1 MRYLSFSL
9 LLATLP
15 AAASDFDGS
24 SASLLWGLPFALI
37 LLSIALGPLF
47 FSRIWHHHFG
57 KITAFWTL
65 LFLTPF
71 IITFGF
77 GAGVHTVAHALVE
90 EYIPFILLL
99 LALYT
104 ISGGIFVSGDLHGSP
119 KLNTTLLAV
128 GTALSSIMGTT
139 GAAMLM
145 IRPLLKANHKRHYRV
160 HIVIFFIFLV
170 ANIGGG
176 LTPLGDPPLF
186 LGFLKGVDFMW
197 TVKHMLI
204 PVLISSVILLAVFYI
219 IDSRHF
225 KREQSEHL
233 APTPSDKE
241 EKVKIY
247 GKWNF
252 LLLAGVVGAVLLSGL
267 WKPNHPGFEILGSH
281 YALQNLMRDGIL
293 LALTAVSWI
302 ITPKQVRAGNEFNFE
317 PIAEVGKLF
326 LGIFITISPVLAIL
340 KAGETGALAS
350 VVSLVHDAAGNP
362 INVMYFWM
370 SGILSAFLD
379 NAPTYLVF
387 FNMAGG
393 DAQALMT
400 GHLFH
405 SLLAVSMGS
414 VFMGALTYIGNA
426 PNFMVKAIAEQRGV
440 PMPSFFGYMAWSV
453 IVLVPLFV
461 LHTMVFFV
469 WQLF

>member
-1 MRYLSFSL
+1 MRSLSFLL
-9 LLATLP
+9 LLAAFP
-15 AAASDFDGS
+15 ASASDFDGS

-47 FSRIWHHHFG
+47 FSHTWHHHFG

-71 IITFGF
+71 IVTFGF
-77 GAGVHTVAHALVE
+77 SAGVHTVAHALVE

-128 GTALSSIMGTT
+128 GTALSSVMGTT

-145 IRPLLKANHKRHYRV
+145 IRPLLKANHNRYYRV

-197 TVKHMLI
+197 TVKHMLM
-204 PVLISSVILLAVFYI
+204 PVLISSVVLLTVFYI

-225 KREQSEHL
+225 HREQREHL
-233 APTPSDKE
+233 VPASTETE

-281 YALQNLMRDGIL
+281 YALQNLARDGIL

-461 LHTMVFFV
+461 LHTMIFFV

>member
-1 MRYLSFSL
+1 MRSLSFLL
-9 LLATLP
+9 LLAAFP

-47 FSRIWHHHFG
+47 FSHTWHHHFG

-176 LTPLGDPPLF
+176 LTPF
-186 LGFLKGVDFMW
+186 RR
-197 TVKHMLI
+197 
-204 PVLISSVILLAVFYI
+204 ILLC
-219 IDSRHF
+219 S
-225 KREQSEHL
+225 
-233 APTPSDKE
+233 
-241 EKVKIY
+241 
-247 GKWNF
+247 
-252 LLLAGVVGAVLLSGL
+252 
-267 WKPNHPGFEILGSH
+267 
-281 YALQNLMRDGIL
+281 
-293 LALTAVSWI
+293 
-302 ITPKQVRAGNEFNFE
+302 
-317 PIAEVGKLF
+317 
-326 LGIFITISPVLAIL
+326 
-340 KAGETGALAS
+340 
-350 VVSLVHDAAGNP
+350 
-362 INVMYFWM
+362 
-370 SGILSAFLD
+370 
-379 NAPTYLVF
+379 
-387 FNMAGG
+387 
-393 DAQALMT
+393 
-400 GHLFH
+400 
-405 SLLAVSMGS
+405 
-414 VFMGALTYIGNA
+414 
-426 PNFMVKAIAEQRGV
+426 
-440 PMPSFFGYMAWSV
+440 
-453 IVLVPLFV
+453 
-461 LHTMVFFV
+461 
-469 WQLF
+469 